1 MQLYRQF
8 LPTLETAPFEDVLSA
23 AREHTGEE
31 AVDSFPSPDFGLIGS
46 FWHR

>member
-1 MQLYRQF
+1 MQLYRES
-8 LPTLETAPFEDVLSA
+8 LPTLETAPLEDVLSA

-46 FWHR
+46 FWHW